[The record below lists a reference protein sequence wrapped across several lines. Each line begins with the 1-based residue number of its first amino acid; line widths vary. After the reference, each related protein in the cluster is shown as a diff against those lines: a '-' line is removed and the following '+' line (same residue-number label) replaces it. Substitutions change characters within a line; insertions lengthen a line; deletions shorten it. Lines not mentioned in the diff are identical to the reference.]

1 MGDFSESFS
10 IDSSS
15 NFNQNFNQRFNAD
28 SMPFLEAMIKSQE
41 EILPFDLL
49 GRSLSYNPYPPR
61 FREIFPTLSL
71 SKSLEPPTKSLI
83 DVKKSSKDA
92 KKNNIKQM
100 PKSLRVQAFSFT
112 DLAHLQSQNAKI
124 IVLDIVRDS
133 RANPRAEGLECIS
146 YLRHY
151 TDALIIMQDC
161 FISPYQ
167 VLQALVYG
175 ADALLFSHFSP
186 KGKLKELIDF
196 ASRLGL
202 VSLLESTN
210 VREIKDGIF
219 ARVDGIFLPKDCGE
233 LIKYIPSRKIIC
245 TSTKAVAKSTNRI
258 DFVLEDFALQDFSL

>member
-1 MGDFSESFS
+1 MGDFGQDFSESFGE
-10 IDSSS
+10 
-15 NFNQNFNQRFNAD
+15 NFSQSFNAD
-28 SMPFLEAMIKSQE
+28 SLPFLEALIKSQE

-71 SKSLEPPTKSLI
+71 SKSPEKSLTKSLI
-83 DVKKSSKDA
+83 DFKTQEND
-92 KKNNIKQM
+92 IKQM
-100 PKSLRVQAFSFT
+100 PKTLRVQAFSFV

-124 IVLDIVRDS
+124 IILDIARDS
-133 RANPRAEGLECIS
+133 KANPRAEGLECIS

-151 TDALIIMQDC
+151 TDALIIVQDC
-161 FISPYQ
+161 FICLYQ

-196 ASRLGL
+196 ASHLGL
-202 VSLLESTN
+202 VSLLESTSL
-210 VREIKDGIF
+210 RAIKEGIF
-219 ARVDGIFLPKDCGE
+219 ARVDGVFLPKDCIE

-245 TSTKAVAKSTNRI
+245 TNTKVRAECMNRI
-258 DFVLEDFALQDFSL
+258 DFVLDDFVL